1 MRRRMYPRAVA
12 TADAAARAGCE
23 ALGMVIGFIIGC
35 EIAFWVVLAA
45 GLLLRYPLRRPRA
58 GAVVLAAVPV
68 VDLVLL
74 VACAVDLAGGA
85 TAGARHALAAL
96 YLGFSLAFGPSMVRW
111 ADVRFAH
118 RFAGGPKPQKP
129 ADKRA
134 HEWRLFRLAAL
145 AWAITCALLGAGI
158 WWIGDPARTLALE
171 AGAGQV
177 TLVLVIWF
185 ITGPLLTSNR
195 NGRKQSTSKTK
206 RR

>member
-1 MRRRMYPRAVA
+1 
-12 TADAAARAGCE
+12 
-23 ALGMVIGFIIGC
+23 MVIGFIIGC
-35 EIAFWVVLAA
+35 EIAFWVVLAV

-58 GAVVLAAVPV
+58 GAVVLAAVPL

-74 VACAVDLAGGA
+74 VACAADLAGGA
-85 TAGARHALAAL
+85 TAGSRHVLAAL

-134 HEWRLFRLAAL
+134 HEWRLFRLAAV
-145 AWAITCALLGAGI
+145 AWAVTCALLGAGI
-158 WWIGDPARTLALE
+158 WWIGDPARTVALK

-177 TLVLVIWF
+177 TVVLVIWF
-185 ITGPLLTSNR
+185 VVGPLLTSNKS
-195 NGRKQSTSKTK
+195 GRKQSTSKTK